1 MPEFTRT
8 KRRTTIVK
16 KTAESSTQ
24 KIVSGIIKWGTQIVF
39 LVSLVVLSYLSFVD
53 SFKIKPSLKSISMIS
68 LVALVLNWVVWDS
81 WYTSTYEKLL
91 LQDKTNK
98 EYSIHRRYYHARR
111 GWKYNELQQYIRRY
125 NINFVK
131 TWETDVEDITG
142 RSIEDIRNGPYKGN
156 DYKHLIHKIKHH
168 NYPKSGIKTPKDL
181 LYVLSVSGSDTMKI
195 DIHKAEKLH
204 TAGRISKLIKSALST
219 LFAASIVVNFVDSD
233 WQSAALTLLINIAIL
248 FSSLFFGSLSGAKA
262 AKVKLALAEEV
273 SEMLEEWRNVP
284 PSEEPYTEYKVFAE
298 EVKSKPI
305 VEKVEEK
312 QQGIIEIT

>member
-91 LQDKTNK
+91 LQDKINK